1 MLKPNYYS
9 ITELEDL
16 KDFFTVSF
24 VIIDDIYQA
33 IIPEEIQ
40 KRKNI
45 NQAIL
50 SDSEI
55 ITIALVG
62 ELLTIDSEN
71 AWFKFVKKNFKSLFP
86 RLCDRS
92 RFNRTRRNLHSV
104 IGEIRKYLCHFFK
117 SEQPDYR
124 IIDSMPIP
132 VCKFGRAH
140 FHKTFKFQAS
150 YGYCPSK
157 KETYYGFKLHV
168 LTTFEGYITD
178 FVLTKASIDDREAIW
193 DLTSEYANGLTIIGD
208 KGYINKELN
217 PALKKERNIDLIFM
231 QRNKCKTPYPKPFRQ
246 MIFKIRRRIETSF
259 SQLTEQLNIAK
270 VKAKSLMGMIARLN
284 TKILAYNLCFYMN
297 QCLGKDS
304 DVSQIKQLIFG

>member
-1 MLKPNYYS
+1 MLKLNNYS
-9 ITELEDL
+9 ITEIENL

-24 VIIDDIYQA
+24 VIIDDIYQE
-33 IIPEEIQ
+33 IIPDNIRN
-40 KRKNI
+40 RKNI
-45 NQAIL
+45 NLAIL

-71 AWFKFVKKNFKSLFP
+71 AWFKFVKKNFKDLFP
-86 RLCDRS
+86 KLCDRS
-92 RFNRTRRNLHSV
+92 RFNRTRKNLSSV
-104 IGEIRKYLCHFFK
+104 IDEVRKQLTNFFK
-117 SEQPDYR
+117 SNQPNYR

-140 FHKTFKFQAS
+140 FHKTFKTHAS

-178 FVLTKASIDDREAIW
+178 FVLTNAAVDDRKAIW
-193 DLTSEYANGLTIIGD
+193 ELTDKYEKGLTIIGD
-208 KGYINKELN
+208 KGYINKDLN
-217 PALKKERNIDLIFM
+217 PALKKEKDINLIFM
-231 QRNKCKTPYPKPFRQ
+231 QRDKCKSPYPKWYRQ

-270 VKAKSLMGMIARLN
+270 VKAKSLLGLIVRLR
-284 TKILAYNLCFYMN
+284 TKILAYNLCFYIN
-297 QCLGKDS
+297 QCLGKKES
-304 DVSQIKQLIFG
+304 KIKNLIFG